1 MYQLFDITKARQG
14 QADPVSN
21 EMYRLFEQTEELP
34 RALGTPRF
42 ASTSQV
48 SVPDV
53 ISRKDKYRAQRSG
66 VDFPWMD
73 DEEFMKEKIRLNVEQ
88 INRMMAVA
96 GKARYKELEDLIKT
110 NRYISATDEEKID
123 MMDDLNRGYSR
134 AWSYD
139 GNRLAPHTVEL
150 CRILNEI
157 YEGRKEED

>member
-1 MYQLFDITKARQG
+1 MSWRMLVKYTIMDRTCGDVPVRVDWKGNPIKQTPRGANGYMYQLFDITKARQG

-96 GKARYKELEDLIKT
+96 GRPIRAGPQHKQVHQTTTK
-110 NRYISATDEEKID
+110 KI
-123 MMDDLNRGYSR
+123 
-134 AWSYD
+134 
-139 GNRLAPHTVEL
+139 T
-150 CRILNEI
+150 
-157 YEGRKEED
+157 

>member
-1 MYQLFDITKARQG
+1 
-14 QADPVSN
+14 
-21 EMYRLFEQTEELP
+21 
-34 RALGTPRF
+34 
-42 ASTSQV
+42 
-48 SVPDV
+48 VPDV